1 MDEPDKAGQEIAM
14 VTNAMQVA
22 RAPRRVYHTGP
33 LEGVMLQKIVIVGA
47 SSGIGRALALEM
59 ASPER
64 KLGLVARRAAELTE
78 VAAEVRRKGGHAEIE
93 VCDAADV
100 AATESAWLAL
110 HGRLGGVDAIVY
122 AAGVMPD
129 VGPEEFNTIKDQQMI
144 AVNVI
149 GAMAW
154 LNCAARDFQTA
165 GRGVI
170 CGIGSVAGDRGR
182 RPGPAYGA
190 SKAALHTYLESLRN
204 RLWLHGVRVVTI
216 KPGPVDTPMT
226 QGRGAMPLMV
236 AATVAARRIAA
247 ALEGGPE
254 VVYVAWQWRY
264 IMLILKHIPSVI
276 FRRFSK

>member
-1 MDEPDKAGQEIAM
+1 MLA
-14 VTNAMQVA
+14 
-22 RAPRRVYHTGP
+22 P
-33 LEGVMLQKIVIVGA
+33 LEAQMLQKIVIVGA
-47 SSGIGRALALEM
+47 SSGIGRALALEL
-59 ASPER
+59 ADPAR
-64 KLGLVARRAAELTE
+64 KLGLVARRAVELDE

-100 AATESAWLAL
+100 PAAEAAWQAL
-110 HGRLGGVDAIVY
+110 KDRLGGVDAIVY
-122 AAGVMPD
+122 AAGVMPHVD
-129 VGPEEFNTIKDQQMI
+129 VDEFNTAKDQQMI

-182 RPGPAYGA
+182 RPSPAYGA

-216 KPGPVDTPMT
+216 KPGPVDTPLT
-226 QGRGAMPLMV
+226 HGRGPMPLMV
-236 AATVAARRIAA
+236 AASIAARRIAA

-264 IMLILKHIPSVI
+264 IMLILQHIPSVI

>member
-1 MDEPDKAGQEIAM
+1 
-14 VTNAMQVA
+14 
-22 RAPRRVYHTGP
+22 
-33 LEGVMLQKIVIVGA
+33 MLQKIVIVGA
-47 SSGIGRALALEM
+47 SSGIGRALAMEL
-59 ASPER
+59 AGPGR
-64 KLGLVARRAAELTE
+64 TLGLVARRGAELDA
-78 VAAEVRRKGGHAEIE
+78 VAAEVRRKGGHAEVE
-93 VCDAADV
+93 VCDAANV
-100 AATESAWLAL
+100 AAAEAAWHAL
-110 HGRLGGVDAIVY
+110 RERLGGIDAIVY
-122 AAGVMPD
+122 AAGVMHHVD
-129 VGPEEFNTIKDQQMI
+129 ADEFSTAKDQEMI

-154 LNCAARDFQTA
+154 LNCAARDFQQA

-182 RPGPAYGA
+182 RPSPAYGA

-204 RLWLHGVRVVTI
+204 RLWLHGVRVVTV